1 MSIHFTQN
9 NIATK
14 TSKVSLVSLV
24 DLAGSERA
32 KQTESTGD
40 RFEEA
45 KNINKSLMTLGNVIK
60 GDTHG
65 ATSSKVTLTGKDD
78 VSGKLFDFYLT
89 HKLHPI

>member
-1 MSIHFTQN
+1 MFCSRAHTIVSVHFTQN

-14 TSKVSLVSLV
+14 TSKVSRVSLV

-32 KQTESTGD
+32 KQTEASGD

-60 GDTHG
+60 GIFKMHVYSTC
-65 ATSSKVTLTGKDD
+65 TL
-78 VSGKLFDFYLT
+78 
-89 HKLHPI
+89 